1 MGCLV
6 GNWPFELSFVTFLW
20 GFLLLVFGSLV
31 QNIKGVENGIVVP
44 AAARGGGEGISWHLM
59 F

>member
-44 AAARGGGEGISWHLM
+44 AAARGGGGGY
-59 F
+59 